1 MSELAV
7 FDTNVLISYFWTLT
21 KTTAVQV
28 AVDKILTHKVTPV
41 YSRPIMEEYAEV
53 LNRAVF
59 NFPRHKVRT
68 FLKFIREN
76 GLYVDPL
83 PTTLPFGDISDKP
96 FYDAARAAGA
106 WLVTGNV
113 RHYPQEGFIVSPR
126 EYLERV
132 RH

>member
-7 FDTNVLISYFWTLT
+7 FDTNVLVSYFWTSK

-28 AVDKILTHKVTPV
+28 AVDKILAHKVTPV
-41 YSRPIMEEYAEV
+41 YSHSIMEEYAEV

-83 PTTLPFGDISDKP
+83 PTTVSFTDTSDKC
-96 FYDAARAAGA
+96 FYEAAVASGA
-106 WLVTGNV
+106 WLVTGNK
-113 RHYPQEGFIVSPR
+113 RHYPTESFIVSPR
-126 EYLERV
+126 EWLDLV
-132 RH
+132 GG